1 MDLDIIMK
9 IAEKTIGFDLEGVK
23 ASTPEEIEEYEK
35 YCEENNILH
44 LSSKPSNTPMPDYYK
59 GRKEYKPTYE
69 EEIIIKTLIKCNDIS
84 KFNISINDNGELI
97 VRTPKES
104 WWCLAG
110 REWLVDLK
118 NKSVRLIA
126 MS

>member
-1 MDLDIIMK
+1 MSRKD
-9 IAEKTIGFDLEGVK
+9 KTTSRFPSETEDFGYSSGNYF
-23 ASTPEEIEEYEK
+23 EEYEK

-69 EEIIIKTLIKCNDIS
+69 EEFIIKILIKCNDIS
-84 KFNISINDNGELI
+84 KFDIFINDNGELI
-97 VRTPKES
+97 VSTPKES
-104 WWCLAG
+104 WFALAG
-110 REWLVDLK
+110 REWLVNIK